1 MFSIEIQQ
9 QLDKVEQYLSRY
21 RSENKKVF
29 ASSSFQTH
37 SIPLLHILAT
47 LDKTIPVYFLDTGFH
62 FRETLDFRDHITG
75 RLNLNVISVTSPMSK
90 IHQRDR
96 QGRFFFCSDT
106 NYCCHLNKV
115 LPLEP
120 TLHEFDVWITGV
132 RRDQSKVRKHMDFEA
147 KGPHG
152 TTRFHPMLDWTSKMI
167 YEYRKTF
174 ALPEHP
180 MEKEGYLSVGC
191 APCTQKY
198 LGDERAARWAGQSKV
213 ECGLHTELIEK

>member
-1 MFSIEIQQ
+1 MLSNDIQAQIQKTEVYLNRYQ
-9 QLDKVEQYLSRY
+9 QE
-21 RSENKKVF
+21 KKRVF
-29 ASSSFQTH
+29 VSSSFQTH
-37 SIPLLHILAT
+37 SIPLLHILSS
-47 LDKTIPVYFLDTGFH
+47 LDNSIPVYFLDTGFH
-62 FRETLDFRDHITG
+62 FEETLDFRDHIG
-75 RLNLNVISVTSPMSK
+75 SLLGLDIISVTSPMSK

-106 NYCCHLNKV
+106 DYCCHLNKV

-120 TLHEFDVWITGV
+120 TLHEFDIWITGV
-132 RRDQSKVRKHMDFEA
+132 RRDQSKVRKQMDFEA

-167 YEYRKTF
+167 HEYRKEF

-180 MEKEGYLSVGC
+180 LEKEGYLSVGC

-198 LGDERAARWAGQSKV
+198 LGDERASRWAGQNKV